1 MDFNCEL
8 RYLMKLSDKFEIKL
22 FILLLLDGIG
32 VPLEFEVINDI
43 VLRDGVVTY
52 FDFADAFGDLCD
64 NGLIEYTEQP
74 DGSGK
79 TYSVTPK
86 GHAIT
91 EGLDTKLYGQIKEK
105 AIRSAQRAMAFRLS
119 GGSTSA
125 SVQQTDDGYNVVC
138 SITENGKLLFSTT
151 VFVRSAA
158 YAERLRDRFDEEP
171 ETVYKGVLALLS
183 GDVDYLFE

>member
-1 MDFNCEL
+1 MDFNCER

-86 GHAIT
+86 GSRHN
-91 EGLDTKLYGQIKEK
+91 G
-105 AIRSAQRAMAFRLS
+105 RA
-119 GGSTSA
+119 
-125 SVQQTDDGYNVVC
+125 GYQA
-138 SITENGKLLFSTT
+138 
-151 VFVRSAA
+151 VRSDQRKGDTQRTACDGVQT
-158 YAERLRDRFDEEP
+158 ERRQHQCIRTTDR
-171 ETVYKGVLALLS
+171 
-183 GDVDYLFE
+183 